1 MTEPN
6 ILCVALPVK
15 SNRINAYNVQ
25 ILHELEMQRLQ
36 GTEVLSA
43 PSVHNGC
50 DPQTHPSASRSS
62 ELVVEGLRPSDQRGS
77 LIPLPNSLTLE
88 ATSNGRPM
96 SSFSE
101 NMLNISYVCAILCK
115 LLMIGSIVMI
125 IVIIILSAKNR
136 D

>member
-43 PSVHNGC
+43 PSLLNGC
-50 DPQTHPSASRSS
+50 DP
-62 ELVVEGLRPSDQRGS
+62 QRGS
-77 LIPLPNSLTLE
+77 LIPLPNSLIHE
-88 ATSNGRPM
+88 ATSNRRPM

-101 NMLNISYVCAILCK
+101 NILNMSYVCSILCK

-125 IVIIILSAKNR
+125 IIIIILSAQNR
-136 D
+136 G